1 MFNQYFLNFHLV
13 CLFFIRLSVLKKKS
27 EFGTYPR
34 FTKLLS
40 NEFDY
45 KACLLWIIIAV
56 SLVLGLV
63 RLGKYCFERSERRSE
78 RYRISQREK
87 VMKEI
92 DDYFARQKNSRQ

>member
-1 MFNQYFLNFHLV
+1 MF
-13 CLFFIRLSVLKKKS
+13 FFFFQKKT
-27 EFGTYPR
+27 ELAAYPR

-56 SLVLGLV
+56 TLVLGLI
-63 RLGKYCFERSERRSE
+63 RMGKYCFERSERRSE
-78 RYRISQREK
+78 RYRINQQEK

-92 DDYFARQKNSRQ
+92 DDYFAKQKSRQ